1 MNPVAVETPE
11 ECKSK
16 GHLGESR
23 STHVPIGLKEKQAI
37 VAEAHETAQAALSAV
52 MADYRGVTVDA
63 MTKLRQ
69 SARESGV
76 QVRVIRNTLAKRAF
90 EGTDLECMNEVLTG
104 PCIVAFAMEDPGASA
119 RLFKDFAKE
128 QEAFEIKALSVGG
141 KLLPAEQIDALAK
154 LPTRD
159 EALAMLMAVMQ
170 APVTKLVRTMNDIPG
185 RVTRVVAA
193 VRDQKQAA

>member
-1 MNPVAVETPE
+1 M
-11 ECKSK
+11 
-16 GHLGESR
+16 
-23 STHVPIGLKEKQAI
+23 PIGLKEKQAI
-37 VAEAHETAQAALSAV
+37 VAEVNETAQAALSAV

-63 MTKLRQ
+63 MTQLRK
-69 SARESGV
+69 SARELGV

-90 EGTDLECMNEVLTG
+90 EGTELECMNEALTG

-159 EALAMLMAVMQ
+159 EALALLMAVMQ

-193 VRDQKQAA
+193 VRDQKQAAWLV

>member
-1 MNPVAVETPE
+1 
-11 ECKSK
+11 
-16 GHLGESR
+16 
-23 STHVPIGLKEKQAI
+23 VPIGLKEKQAI
-37 VAEAHETAQAALSAV
+37 VAEVNETAQAALSAV

-63 MTKLRQ
+63 MTQLRK

-90 EGTDLECMNEVLTG
+90 EGTELECMNDALTG

-159 EALAMLMAVMQ
+159 EALALLMAVMQ
-170 APVTKLVRTMNDIPG
+170 APVTKLARTMNDIPG